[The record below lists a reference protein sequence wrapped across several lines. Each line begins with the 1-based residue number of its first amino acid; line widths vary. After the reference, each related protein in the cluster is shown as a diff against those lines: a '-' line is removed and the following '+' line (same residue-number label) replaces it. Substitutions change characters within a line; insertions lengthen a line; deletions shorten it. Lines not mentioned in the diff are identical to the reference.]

1 MNDET
6 PTLFIVY
13 NFFNLPESVFLVDPY
28 TRTFCRGGT
37 TSNVNCGE
45 LVRKLKRE
53 IAGLQVCG
61 FGSSLNFEKSLFT
74 ALSIFCRDL
83 TKTYDPMN
91 YAGYITRNRVPV
103 ENTGMQAVIVQT
115 GSQLL
120 PDTFVVNTKTGD
132 FWSGNIMATTFK
144 ELNMALIEDA
154 KNTRLFWDH
163 LENYPTLLKERFGES
178 HVTVLK
184 DEGGALSRFY
194 TETDRFTREL
204 QLKEIN
210 NKASKM
216 TLAEFLERYDNK
228 KGTK

>member
-13 NFFNLPESVFLVDPY
+13 DFFNLPESVFLVDPY

-91 YAGYITRNRVPV
+91 YAGYITKNRVPV
-103 ENTGMQAVIVQT
+103 ANTGMQAVIVQT

-132 FWSGNIMATTFK
+132 FWSGNIMATTLK
-144 ELNMALIEDA
+144 ELNMTLIGA
-154 KNTRLFWDH
+154 KRSRRFQSY
-163 LENYPTLLKERFGES
+163 LENYPTLLKGRFGER

-184 DEGGALSRFY
+184 DETGALTRFY
-194 TETDRFTREL
+194 AETDRFTRKL
-204 QLKEIN
+204 KLKEID
-210 NKASKM
+210 NKAEKM
-216 TLAEFLERYDNK
+216 TLAEFLEQYCNK
-228 KGTK
+228 EDEK

>member
-1 MNDET
+1 M
-6 PTLFIVY
+6 PRIPAF
-13 NFFNLPESVFLVDPY
+13 
-28 TRTFCRGGT
+28 
-37 TSNVNCGE
+37 
-45 LVRKLKRE
+45 
-53 IAGLQVCG
+53 
-61 FGSSLNFEKSLFT
+61 
-74 ALSIFCRDL
+74 
-83 TKTYDPMN
+83 
-91 YAGYITRNRVPV
+91 
-103 ENTGMQAVIVQT
+103 
-115 GSQLL
+115 
-120 PDTFVVNTKTGD
+120 
-132 FWSGNIMATTFK
+132 
-144 ELNMALIEDA
+144 
-154 KNTRLFWDH
+154 FWDH